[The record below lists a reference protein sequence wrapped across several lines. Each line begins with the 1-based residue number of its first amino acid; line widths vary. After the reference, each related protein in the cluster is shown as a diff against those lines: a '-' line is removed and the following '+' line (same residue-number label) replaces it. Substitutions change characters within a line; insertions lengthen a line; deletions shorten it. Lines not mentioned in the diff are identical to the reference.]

1 LHLCG
6 SAEIHRRN
14 RAICFSFEIFSL
26 PAKMGSFDKAKPF
39 VRVGWLA
46 FAAPSMDFE
55 VIAEVFIP
63 IRLRGYD
70 KRLQETQGADSER
83 YIASVIAGTTVRYAG

>member
-1 LHLCG
+1 MSSH
-6 SAEIHRRN
+6 
-14 RAICFSFEIFSL
+14 
-26 PAKMGSFDKAKPF
+26 PAKIGHIDKTKPSM
-39 VRVGWLA
+39 RVDRLA

-63 IRLRGYD
+63 IRIRRHD

-83 YIASVIAGTTVRYAG
+83 YIASVIAGTTARYAG